1 MYNMIIDQ
9 NQIKTMK
16 LVFINECAA
25 DGCYKK
31 NIGNGYQM
39 CKEHQDMYENG
50 IPFKA
55 FYGKTVLKKKFQTN
69 LKK

>member
-16 LVFINECAA
+16 LVFLNECAA

-39 CKEHQDMYENG
+39 CKEHQSMYDNG
-50 IPFKA
+50 ISFRG
-55 FYGKTVLKKKFQTN
+55 FGGKKVLKRQYQNN